1 MFALSFEFIAGRY
14 HSTPWGRHVNEGV
27 PEWPPSPW
35 RILRAIIATWK
46 LKVDDAEEKDVRN
59 LLLSLLE
66 PPVYYLPPATV
77 GHTRHYMPWDKGDK
91 ENWHASKTLIFD
103 TFVAVPRKS
112 PVIAVWENVSLDERS
127 LKLLAQ
133 IAENISYFGR
143 ADSWCKA
150 EIIEGD
156 KLFSVL
162 NELDDY
168 SVSKP
173 LAEEGIPS
181 SSEEIVSILCANE
194 GIDPKISLDELD
206 KKGNNKHPLL
216 IRTSILRTQI
226 KNLNPPMSRWVQYI
240 RSVDCFEPTKVSYTA
255 GRKEKKVNV
264 IRFLL
269 DSNALPPVTDSL
281 KIADIARSAAISKYG
296 RGYKKTSILSGK
308 DDDGNPLL
316 SNMHTFYLPSDED
329 RDGKLDHLTLYAP
342 GGYDE
347 SHQYAIAKMGG
358 LYRNDLKNDINLLLL
373 GMFDLGQS
381 PETQNSTLLSSS
393 RTWKSFTPYIL
404 TRHPKITRTGEWKIQ
419 EIPEKVE
426 IKIPENYTP
435 YATKEHLMREYGVL
449 PDLSGM
455 QIDGP
460 VSQLLLSMDR
470 LGLPQPSSIE
480 PIPAYEVN
488 GAIRQWLTFKRY
500 RIGNKQSPP
509 SGNPYGFRLS
519 FPEEVKGP
527 VALGHG
533 CHYGLGIFIP
543 DNNLR

>member
-1 MFALSFEFIAGRY
+1 MFALSFQFFAGRY

-46 LKVDDAEEKDVRN
+46 LKVDADEKDIRN
-59 LLLSLLE
+59 LILSLLE
-66 PPVYYLPPATV
+66 PPVFHLPPATV

-103 TFVAVPRKS
+103 TFVAVPRES
-112 PVIAVWENVSLDERS
+112 PVIAVWENVSLDDRS
-127 LKLLAQ
+127 LKLIKQ
-133 IAENISYFGR
+133 IAENLSYFGR
-143 ADSWCKA
+143 AESWCKA
-150 EIIEGD
+150 EVIEEG
-156 KLFSVL
+156 KLSVL
-162 NELDDY
+162 KELGNY
-168 SVSKP
+168 TVSKP
-173 LAEEGIPS
+173 LLAEESVLS
-181 SSEEIVSILCANE
+181 SPKEIVNVLCADE

-226 KNLNPPMSRWVQYI
+226 KNLNPPMSRWIQYT
-240 RSVDCFEPTKVSYTA
+240 RSVDCFEPSKISHVVD
-255 GRKEKKVNV
+255 RKEKKVNV
-264 IRFLL
+264 VRFLL
-269 DSNALPPVTDSL
+269 DSNALPPVTESL
-281 KIADIARSAAISKYG
+281 KIADIARNTAISTYG
-296 RGYKKTSILSGK
+296 GKSHKKTSVLSGK
-308 DDDGNPLL
+308 DDDGNILL

-347 SHQYAIAKMGG
+347 AHQLALARMKK
-358 LYRNDLKNDINLLLL
+358 LYGYNLKNDVNLLLL
-373 GMFDLGQS
+373 GMFDLDQW
-381 PETQNSTLLSSS
+381 PETRKIIPLSSS

-404 TRHPKITRTGEWKIQ
+404 TRHPKITRTGQWKIQ
-419 EIPEKVE
+419 ETPENVE
-426 IKIPENYTP
+426 IKVPENCMP
-435 YATKEHLMREYGVL
+435 YATKEHLMLEYGVL

-460 VSQLLLSMDR
+460 ASQLLLSIDR

-480 PIPAYEVN
+480 PVPAYEIN
-488 GAIRQWLTFKRY
+488 GAMRQWITFKRY
-500 RIGNKQSPP
+500 RRGKQSPP

-527 VALGHG
+527 VVLGHG
-533 CHYGLGIFIP
+533 CHYGLGIFVP
-543 DNNLR
+543 DNESR

>member
-1 MFALSFEFIAGRY
+1 MFALSFQFFAGRY

-46 LKVDDAEEKDVRN
+46 LKVDADEKDVRN

-66 PPVYYLPPATV
+66 PPVFRLPPATV

-91 ENWHASKTLIFD
+91 KNWHASKTLIFD
-103 TFVAVPRKS
+103 TFVAVPRES
-112 PVIAVWENVSLDERS
+112 PVIAVWENVSLDDRS
-127 LKLLAQ
+127 LKLIEQ
-133 IAENISYFGR
+133 ISENLSYFGR
-143 ADSWCKA
+143 VESWCKA
-150 EIIEGD
+150 EVIEEG
-156 KLFSVL
+156 KLSSVL
-162 NELDDY
+162 KELDNY

-173 LAEEGIPS
+173 LTEEGILN
-181 SSEEIVSILCANE
+181 SSEEIVSVLCADE

-206 KKGNNKHPLL
+206 RKGNSKHPLL

-226 KNLNPPMSRWVQYI
+226 KNLNPPMSRWVQYS
-240 RSVDCFEPTKVSYTA
+240 RSADCFEPSKISHA
-255 GRKEKKVNV
+255 ADREEKKVNV
-264 IRFLL
+264 VRFLL
-269 DSNALPPVTDSL
+269 DSNALPPVTESL
-281 KIADIARSAAISKYG
+281 KIADIARSTAISTYG
-296 RGYKKTSILSGK
+296 GKSHKKTSVLSGK
-308 DDDGNPLL
+308 DDDGNLLL

-347 SHQYAIAKMGG
+347 AHQRALARMKK
-358 LYRNDLKNDINLLLL
+358 LYGYNLKNDVNLLLL
-373 GMFDLGQS
+373 GMFDLDQWPGTRNII
-381 PETQNSTLLSSS
+381 PLSSS
-393 RTWKSFTPYIL
+393 RRWKSFTPYIL
-404 TRHPKITRTGEWKIQ
+404 TRHPKITRTGQWKIQ
-419 EIPEKVE
+419 GIPENVE
-426 IKIPENYTP
+426 IKVPENCAP
-435 YATKEHLMREYGVL
+435 YATKGHLMLEYGVL

-460 VSQLLLSMDR
+460 VSQLLLSIDR
-470 LGLPQPSSIE
+470 MGLPQPFSIE

-488 GAIRQWLTFKRY
+488 GAMRQWLTFKRY
-500 RIGNKQSPP
+500 RRGKQSPP

-533 CHYGLGIFIP
+533 CHYGLGIFTP
-543 DNNLR
+543 DTDLR